1 MSSVEQY
8 PDLGYFLIVDSSTL
22 QLGSY
27 TGLSGILNTAHLRVY
42 NKNASSFTYTL
53 QLKVSTSEGG
63 YAVASSNIETFSS
76 TAVGQTSTDWLFDLT
91 FTFSGYEFLSTE
103 TYYLSLVTTGYTKNA
118 NTTYMG
124 VWCDWLEPI
133 GPDDSAAARI
143 AFGVL
148 R

>member
-22 QLGSY
+22 ELGSY

-63 YAVASSNIETFSS
+63 YAVASSNVETFSS
-76 TAVGQTSTDWLFDLT
+76 AAVGQTSTDWLFDLT

-103 TYYLSLVTTGYTKNA
+103 TYYLSLVTTGYTKDA

-124 VWCDWLEPI
+124 VWCDWLEPL